1 VDRDVQD
8 MQGGG
13 LMEKRHDY
21 IQEQQDYCS
30 EGDRCRIQIYEESGK
45 SSLEHP
51 RMRNDAGRLGATSPS
66 RYPTRLRGEDEK
78 EAG

>member
-1 VDRDVQD
+1 
-8 MQGGG
+8 
-13 LMEKRHDY
+13 MEKRLDD

-30 EGDRCRIQIYEESGK
+30 EGGGCRTQIYMESGK

-51 RMRNDAGRLGATSPS
+51 RMRSDAGRLGGTSPS
-66 RYPTRLRGEDEK
+66 RYPSRLRGEDDK

>member
-8 MQGGG
+8 MQGEG
-13 LMEKRHDY
+13 LMEKSHDN

-30 EGDRCRIQIYEESGK
+30 EGGRCRIQVYEESGK
-45 SSLEHP
+45 SSPEHP
-51 RMRNDAGRLGATSPS
+51 RMRSNAGRLGGTSPS
-66 RYPTRLRGEDEK
+66 RYPTRLRGEGDK

>member
-8 MQGGG
+8 RQGGG

-30 EGDRCRIQIYEESGK
+30 EGGRFRIQVYEESAK
-45 SSLEHP
+45 SSL
-51 RMRNDAGRLGATSPS
+51 
-66 RYPTRLRGEDEK
+66 
-78 EAG
+78 

>member
-1 VDRDVQD
+1 VDRDVQE

-13 LMEKRHDY
+13 LMDKRHDH

-30 EGDRCRIQIYEESGK
+30 EGGRCRIQINEESGN

-51 RMRNDAGRLGATSPS
+51 RMRSNAGRLGTTSPS
-66 RYPTRLRGEDEK
+66 RCPTRLRGEDDK